1 MFSGTTGLPQHS
13 NPTPRCANYLC
24 RPKTRYRLKTVVA
37 VFNKYHAA
45 NVLNHILDKLVD
57 NWDNDS
63 KNTNQL
69 PPAEFHP
76 LSLNIVLPLRTVLD
90 REDREFPRLVREAIH
105 IRKLSPELNRDQGL
119 ELPTLYNALIR
130 PKGQHRSTVRANS
143 ASSS

>member
-37 VFNKYHAA
+37 VFTKYHAA

-63 KNTNQL
+63 KNINQL

-76 LSLNIVLPLRTVLD
+76 LSLNIVLPLRTELTGTASKFLIV
-90 REDREFPRLVREAIH
+90 RTENFPGWCGRLFTSENFR
-105 IRKLSPELNRDQGL
+105 LN
-119 ELPTLYNALIR
+119 
-130 PKGQHRSTVRANS
+130 STVTKAWNYLLYIML
-143 ASSS
+143 SSDLKVNIGQP